1 MKTNKLKPRLAIDVM
16 GGDRGPSVVV
26 PGALKAARENGL
38 SLILVGRDIDI
49 REELEKHQTEGIDIE
64 VVHADD
70 VADMKDK
77 PSYILRRKKNTSIQ
91 VACNLVKQNKADGV
105 VSAGHT
111 GVTLACGMFSIGR
124 IKGIDRPGLA
134 TIIPREKQP
143 LILIDVGANI
153 DSKPRHL
160 VQFAIMA
167 DIFAKNVLNVESPS
181 VGLLNI
187 GEEQGKGNVQV
198 NEAYQLLKNTSLNFI
213 GNIEGRDLFTN
224 KVNIA
229 VCDGFVG
236 NIALKLCEGLAKS
249 FSDVL
254 KKEIK
259 KGILTR
265 LGGFLARPAFKRLIR
280 RFDYE
285 EYGGAPLLGLKGCVI
300 VCHGSS
306 TEKSIAQAIK
316 MGAAFAKRN
325 IVEKIKEQLEKH
337 PEITRFYRLKN
348 ILSTTTITP
357 KETTE
362 EEKEIKKH
370 GANKEEK

>member
-1 MKTNKLKPRLAIDVM
+1 MKKINNTKPRLAIDVM
-16 GGDRGPSVVV
+16 GGDHGPSVVI
-26 PGALKAARENGL
+26 PGVLKAAREKDI
-38 SLILVGRDIDI
+38 SLILVGRDMDI
-49 REELEKHQTEGIDIE
+49 REELEKHQTEDIDIE
-64 VVHADD
+64 VVHAEN
-70 VADMKDK
+70 VADMNDK

-91 VACNLVKQNKADGV
+91 VACNLVKEKMADGV
-105 VSAGHT
+105 LSAGHT

-134 TIIPREKQP
+134 TIIPREKEP

-167 DIFAKNVLNVESPS
+167 DIFAKNILNVKSPC

-198 NEAYQLLKNTSLNFI
+198 NEAYQLLKKTSLNFI
-213 GNIEGRDLFTN
+213 GNIEGRDIFTN

-254 KKEIK
+254 KKEVK

-306 TEKSIAQAIK
+306 TEKSITQATK
-316 MGAAFAKRN
+316 MGAAFAKMN
-325 IVEKIKEQLEKH
+325 IVEKIKEQLEIH

-348 ILSTTTITP
+348 LLSTTTITP
-357 KETTE
+357 KETTK
-362 EEKEIKKH
+362 KETEGYGAIKEQK
-370 GANKEEK
+370 

>member
-1 MKTNKLKPRLAIDVM
+1 MKTSSSQKIRLAIDVM
-16 GGDRGPSVVV
+16 GGDHGPSVVI
-26 PGALKAARENGL
+26 PGAIRAAREKDI
-38 SLILVGRDIDI
+38 SLILVGRDVEI
-49 REELEKHQTEGIDIE
+49 REELEKYPIEGIDLEI
-64 VVHADD
+64 VHADD
-70 VADMKDK
+70 VAEMKDK

-91 VACNLVKQNKADGV
+91 IACNLVKESKADGV
-105 VSAGHT
+105 ISAGHT
-111 GVTLACGMFSIGR
+111 GVTLACGIFSIGR

-134 TIIPREKQP
+134 SIIPREDQP
-143 LILIDVGANI
+143 LILLDVGANI

-167 DIFAKNVLNVESPS
+167 DVFAKNILKVENPA

-198 NEAYQLLKNTSLNFI
+198 NEAYQLLKKTSLNFI

-236 NIALKLCEGLAKS
+236 NIALKLCEGLGKS
-249 FSDVL
+249 FSKAL

-259 KGILTR
+259 RGIFTR
-265 LGGFLARPAFKRLIR
+265 LGGFLAKPAFKRLIR

-306 TEKSIAQAIK
+306 SKKSIAQATK
-316 MGAAFAKRN
+316 MGAEFARMK
-325 IVEKIKEQLEKH
+325 ITEKIKEQLEKH

-348 ILSTTTITP
+348 ILSSTSITS
-357 KETTE
+357 KEETSEEETTYE
-362 EEKEIKKH
+362 DKKDEK
-370 GANKEEK
+370 

>member
-1 MKTNKLKPRLAIDVM
+1 MSKNSHRPSIALDVM
-16 GGDRGPSVVV
+16 GGDFGPPVTIE
-26 PGALKAARENGL
+26 GAIRAAREVDV
-38 SLILVGRDIDI
+38 SLKLVGKDLEI
-49 REELEKHQTEGIDIE
+49 REELEKYDLTGLDVEII
-64 VVHADD
+64 HADE
-70 VADMKDK
+70 VAEMNDK

-91 VACNLVKQNKADGV
+91 IACNLVKDGMAHGV

-111 GVTLACGMFSIGR
+111 GVTLGCGIFSLGR
-124 IKGIDRPGLA
+124 IKGVDRPGLA
-134 TIIPREKQP
+134 TVMPREGRP

-167 DIFAKNVLNVESPS
+167 DIFARTILHMESPA

-187 GEEQGKGNVQV
+187 GEEQGKGNAQV
-198 NEAYQLLKNTSLNFI
+198 NEAYNLLKNTSLNFI
-213 GNIEGRDLFTN
+213 GNVEGRDVFGN
-224 KVNIA
+224 GVDIA

-236 NIALKLCEGLAKS
+236 NIALKLCEGLGKS
-249 FSDVL
+249 FSKVL

-265 LGGFLARPAFKRLIR
+265 IGGFLARPAFRRLIK

-285 EYGGAPLLGLKGCVI
+285 EYGGAPLLGLKGAVI

-306 TEKSIAQAIK
+306 SPKSIAQAIK
-316 MGAAFAKRN
+316 LAASLIKID
-325 IVEKIKEQLEKH
+325 IVEKIKREIELH

-348 ILSTTTITP
+348 LLQSAGKSISTEDSQSTD
-357 KETTE
+357 ETDETQ
-362 EEKEIKKH
+362 
-370 GANKEEK
+370 

>member
-38 SLILVGRDIDI
+38 SLILVGRDIEI

-111 GVTLACGMFSIGR
+111 GVTLACGIFSIGR

-306 TEKSIAQAIK
+306 SEKSIAQAIK

-362 EEKEIKKH
+362 EEIKKH
-370 GANKEEK
+370 GVNKEE

>member
-1 MKTNKLKPRLAIDVM
+1 MDKNSEKPSIALDVM
-16 GGDRGPSVVV
+16 GGDFGPSVTIQ
-26 PGALKAARENGL
+26 GALQAAREVNL
-38 SLILVGRDIDI
+38 SLKLVGKDSEI
-49 REELEKHQTEGIDIE
+49 REEIEKYDTSGLDVEI
-64 VVHADD
+64 VHADE
-70 VADMKDK
+70 VADMNDK

-91 VACNLVKQNKADGV
+91 VACNLVKEGRAQGV

-111 GVTLACGMFSIGR
+111 GVTLGCGIFSLGR
-124 IKGIDRPGLA
+124 IKGVDRPGLA
-134 TIIPREKQP
+134 TVMPREERP

-167 DIFAKNVLNVESPS
+167 DIFARTILKIDNPA

-187 GEEQGKGNVQV
+187 GEEQGKGNAQV
-198 NEAYQLLKNTSLNFI
+198 NEAYNLLKNTSSLNFI
-213 GNIEGRDLFTN
+213 GNVEGRDVFGN
-224 KVNIA
+224 GVDIA

-236 NIALKLCEGLAKS
+236 NIALKLCEGLGKS
-249 FSDVL
+249 FSKVL

-265 LGGFLARPAFKRLIR
+265 LGGFLAKPAFKRLIK

-285 EYGGAPLLGLKGCVI
+285 EYGGAPLLGLKGAVI

-306 TEKSIAQAIK
+306 SPKSITQAIK
-316 MGAAFAKRN
+316 LAASLIEKD
-325 IVEKIKEQLEKH
+325 IVEKIKNEIERH

-348 ILSTTTITP
+348 FLQSAGKTISMEETQSTDEI
-357 KETTE
+357 E
-362 EEKEIKKH
+362 E
-370 GANKEEK
+370 NQ